1 MCRTVVRE
9 KEMLMTAPTWRSTAQ
24 RKRLLDVA
32 RDLARSGQHPDHT
45 SVIAELE
52 AMEGFAEARGW
63 FEGSAMRLQLNRL
76 CAVAQ
81 MRPARIDIPGR

>member
-1 MCRTVVRE
+1 MKLATHIASA
-9 KEMLMTAPTWRSTAQ
+9 K

-45 SVIAELE
+45 SVLAELE
-52 AMEGFAEARGW
+52 VMEGFAEARGW

-81 MRPARIDIPGR
+81 TRPPRIDIPGR